1 MSLNKKLAGQVL
13 AKHPEHATTVLERL
27 GEGETIRLLDS
38 SSVANATSVLER
50 FSPQFATLVMSG
62 MKRDRAAQ
70 ILDTV
75 GIDVAARLVRRLSD
89 ERRDELLAL
98 TADTRARGIRSIL
111 QFREG
116 TAGAIMDP
124 DVLALPSEL
133 SAREALQ
140 RVRKTPEMSRYN
152 LYVVDQSQRL
162 VGVLN
167 LRELLLARGP
177 LLLADLMVRD
187 PLRVLASADRASV
200 LTHPG
205 WKQVHALPVVDE
217 ADVFLG
223 VLRYRVLRQLEDELL
238 GSKYEDA
245 EAGVA
250 FGQVIAAGAR
260 GLLGAVAGSIAVDAG
275 RSGHGANKGS

>member
-13 AKHPEHATTVLERL
+13 ATHPEHATIVLERL
-27 GEGETIRLLDS
+27 GEDETIRLLDS
-38 SSVANATSVLER
+38 TSVANATSVLER
-50 FSPQFATLVMSG
+50 LSPQFATLVVG
-62 MKRDRAAQ
+62 GIKRDRAAQ

-75 GIDVAARLVRRLSD
+75 GVDVAARLVRRLS
-89 ERRDELLAL
+89 EESRDELLAL
-98 TADTRARGIRSIL
+98 TTEARARGIRSIL

-116 TAGAIMDP
+116 SAGAIMDP

-133 SAREALQ
+133 SAREALR
-140 RVRKTPEMSRYN
+140 RVRKTPELSRYN

-167 LRELLLARGP
+167 LRELILARGP
-177 LLLADLMVRD
+177 ALLADLMVRD
-187 PLRVLASADRASV
+187 PLRVLATADRASV

-205 WKQVHALPVVDE
+205 WKRVHALPVVDE
-217 ADVFLG
+217 ADAFLG

-238 GSKYEDA
+238 APKNQDA

-260 GLLGAVAGSIAVDAG
+260 GLLGAVSGSIAVDAERG
-275 RSGHGANKGS
+275 GHGANKGS